1 MFRRQGSAAGTLE
14 NDPSGGGADALRLD
28 GVTRTYRRGAPAALA
43 PLQLTLPR
51 GRFLAVMGPS
61 GSGKSTLLQCAAGLD
76 RPSTGTVR
84 IGGVDIGSL
93 KEAALTRLRRERV
106 GFVFQ
111 AHNLVPSLSVAEN
124 VALPLLLGGAPDDG
138 RVSLGLAEVGL
149 GGRGEDRPTE
159 LSGGQQQRVAIAR
172 ALVTRPEVV
181 FADEPTGAL
190 DPVSA
195 HGVLALLRQAVDQ
208 EGHTVVMVTHDP
220 AAAAWSDEALFLAE
234 GRAATR
240 LPQPDIAQ
248 VQSIMRG
255 LGRAAA

>member
-1 MFRRQGSAAGTLE
+1 MFRRQGSVAGTLE
-14 NDPSGGGADALRLD
+14 SGPSGATEALSLE
-28 GVTRTYRRGAPAALA
+28 GVTRTYRRGGPAALA
-43 PLQLTLPR
+43 PLRLTLPR

-76 RPSTGTVR
+76 RPSAGTVR

-124 VALPLLLGGAPDDG
+124 VALPLLLGGEPDDD
-138 RVSLGLAEVGL
+138 RVALGLAEVGL
-149 GGRGEDRPTE
+149 GDRGNDRPAE

-190 DPVSA
+190 DPVTA

-208 EGHTVVMVTHDP
+208 DGHTVVMVTHDP
-220 AAAAWSDEALFLAE
+220 AAAAWADEALFLAD
-234 GRAATR
+234 GHVANR
-240 LPQPDIAQ
+240 LLQPDSEQ
-248 VQSIMRG
+248 VHGIMRNLKG
-255 LGRAAA
+255 ASA